1 MLLVKELKHM
11 KPPVWSIEEGSLMMK
26 RVLKMAV
33 LHGLLASL
41 GVVPGLWGL
50 VILQPSFDPAQV
62 AGKFGEHQTAAITV
76 CG

>member
-1 MLLVKELKHM
+1 M

-26 RVLKMAV
+26 RVLKMAM
-33 LHGLLASL
+33 LQSL